1 MLRCLACGFLLLS
14 ALLFLI
20 PKVALACSLSFAPSW
35 TKRTP
40 DGAFELSS
48 HVGDK
53 PSGSA
58 TLSLRDV
65 RSGKK
70 LWEHMLEL
78 SEGVKGL
85 VPTPRPLPTY
95 KSSDTLGGTPW
106 ADTLGRGRGPG
117 ADTLGAHLQVV

>member
-1 MLRCLACGFLLLS
+1 MLRCLACGFLMLS
-14 ALLFLI
+14 ALLLLI
-20 PKVALACSLSFAPSW
+20 PKVSLACSLSFAPSW

-48 HVGDK
+48 RVGDG

-70 LWEHMLEL
+70 LWEHSTRPEF
-78 SEGVKGL
+78 GV
-85 VPTPRPLPTY
+85 VI
-95 KSSDTLGGTPW
+95 
-106 ADTLGRGRGPG
+106 A
-117 ADTLGAHLQVV
+117 A